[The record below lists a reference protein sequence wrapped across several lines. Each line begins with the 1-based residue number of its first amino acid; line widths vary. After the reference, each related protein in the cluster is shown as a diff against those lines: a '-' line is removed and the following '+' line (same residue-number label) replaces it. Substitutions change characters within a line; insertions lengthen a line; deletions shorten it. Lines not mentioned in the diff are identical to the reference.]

1 MIWRWVICFNCA
13 ALLNAAVVSGRVEL
27 RDSRAKD
34 GSGVVVWLQPIAS
47 PSPARPQRAVMMQK
61 GKKFIP
67 HVLVVQKGAAVEF
80 PNYDPIFHNA
90 FSNYSGQVFDVGLYK
105 PGSTRTV
112 QFARP
117 GVVRVFCNIHAN
129 MSAVIVVVDT
139 PYFAST
145 DKDGSYRIENV
156 PPGEYKLEAFHER
169 ATPEELSKSTRT
181 VVVDRQEIA
190 LAPVSISESG
200 YLPAPHLNKYGK
212 PYSAQSE
219 SYKVMK

>member
-1 MIWRWVICFNCA
+1 MISRWLICFSGA
-13 ALLNAAVVSGRVEL
+13 ALLHSAVVTGRVEL
-27 RDSRAKD
+27 RDARGKD
-34 GSGVVVWLQPIAS
+34 ASGVAVWLQPLAHAPVS
-47 PSPARPQRAVMMQK
+47 RAQRAVMIQK

-67 HVLVVQKGAAVEF
+67 HVLVVQKGASVDF

-145 DKDGSYRIENV
+145 GKDGTFRIEGV

-169 ATPEELSKSTRT
+169 ATPEELSKVARNI
-181 VVVDRQEIA
+181 VVESEETA
-190 LAPVSISESG
+190 LGPVVISESG

-219 SYKVMK
+219 NYKVMK

>member
-1 MIWRWVICFNCA
+1 MIWRSAICFSCA
-13 ALLNAAVVSGRVEL
+13 AALGAAVVTGRVEL
-27 RDSRAKD
+27 RDTRIKNA
-34 GSGVVVWLQPIAS
+34 SGIAIWLQRTGS
-47 PSPARPQRAVMMQK
+47 PPSSAPRHAVMIQK

-67 HVLVVQKGAAVEF
+67 HVLVVQKGASVEF

-90 FSNYSGQVFDVGLYK
+90 FSNYSGQIFDVGLYK

-112 QFARP
+112 RFSRP

-139 PYFAST
+139 PYFSST
-145 DKDGSYRIENV
+145 DKDGSFRIEGV

-169 ATPEELSKSTRT
+169 ATPEELSKVART
-181 VVVDRQEIA
+181 IFVERDDTALGSIA
-190 LAPVSISESG
+190 ISESG
-200 YLPAPHLNKYGK
+200 YLPAPHQNKYGK
-212 PYSAQSE
+212 PYSKESE